1 MASRKAEN
9 AKEEDPRKRM
19 EALIKR
25 AEKGDEKA
33 MAELRPFLKDM
44 PATLDYYGELAEHA
58 QRSLIKNMSGD
69 NLLFQT
75 GVQHRLDDMRVQLS
89 GMSPTPLE
97 NLLIERILTC
107 WLETQY
113 YDALHAQN
121 MKEAS
126 VKTGEYLQRRQDR
139 AHRRF
144 LSAVKTL
151 AVIRRLQLPVVQVN
165 IGEKQVNVAGSP
177 DLIQSSTRGLPP
189 PEKMLDTR
197 VA

>member
-1 MASRKAEN
+1 MASRKAKD

-19 EALIKR
+19 DALRKR

-33 MAELRPFLKDM
+33 MAELRPLLKDF
-44 PATLDYYGELAEHA
+44 PRSLDYYGELAEHA
-58 QRSLIKNMSGD
+58 QRALIQNMSGD
-69 NLLFQT
+69 NLVFQE
-75 GVQHRLDDMRVQLS
+75 GVQRRLDDMRVRLS

-121 MKEAS
+121 MKAAGIE
-126 VKTGEYLQRRQDR
+126 TGEYLQRRQDR

-144 LSAVKTL
+144 LSAVKML
-151 AVIRRLQLPVVQVN
+151 AVIRRLQLPVIQVN

-177 DLIQSSTRGLPP
+177 DLIQSSARGLPP
-189 PEKMLDTR
+189 AEKSS
-197 VA
+197 

>member
-1 MASRKAEN
+1 MASRKAKD

-19 EALIKR
+19 EALRKR

-33 MAELRPFLKDM
+33 MAELRPLLKDD
-44 PATLDYYGELAEHA
+44 PEVLSFYGKLAESA
-58 QRSLIKNMSGD
+58 QESLIRNMIGS
-69 NLLFQT
+69 NLVFRA
-75 GVQHRLDDMRVQLS
+75 GVHRRLSEMRVQLS
-89 GMSPTPLE
+89 GDSPTPLE
-97 NLLIERILTC
+97 DLLIERILTC

-144 LSAVKTL
+144 LSAVKML
-151 AVIRRLQLPVVQVN
+151 AVIRRLQLPVIQVN

-177 DLIQSSTRGLPP
+177 NLTQGSSRELLPS
-189 PEKMLDTR
+189 EKS
-197 VA
+197 A